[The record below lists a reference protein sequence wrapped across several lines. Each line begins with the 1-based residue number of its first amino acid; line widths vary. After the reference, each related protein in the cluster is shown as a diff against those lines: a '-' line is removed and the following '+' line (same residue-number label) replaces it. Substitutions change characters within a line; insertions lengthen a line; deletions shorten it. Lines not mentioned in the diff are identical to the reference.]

1 MKAITAEELALSVTS
16 LISVLL
22 RIQQLSRPELE
33 FDASRLRDI
42 HDIASQE
49 LEQLKQLME
58 AR

>member
-1 MKAITAEELALSVTS
+1 MKTITAEELALSVTS

-22 RIQQLSRPELE
+22 RILELSRPELE

-42 HDIASQE
+42 HSIASRE
-49 LEQLKQLME
+49 LERLKQLME